1 MSLQAVF
8 RAYGRHKI
16 LRYREYFPRK
26 KCYNWQKNMR
36 KLNCLPKQFSLQYF
50 WSTIMNNDSIMK
62 LQLALSCQLHVLK
75 DIDGSFTHLKSV
87 ITTTFIFNNF
97 RVPITNGW
105 LGKWYHWQEI
115 FVINF
120 SITSEQC
127 FIIFSVS
134 ECTMNWQEIIVI
146 NFNLWTMYIIFCYLH
161 KCFIIL
167 SVSEWYRRSYI

>member
-120 SITSEQC
+120 GITSEQC

-134 ECTMNWQEIIVI
+134 ECTMYNRYKLQLVNNVHYILLLTYCILYIVYCI
-146 NFNLWTMYIIFCYLH
+146 LYIVYLGL
-161 KCFIIL
+161 F
-167 SVSEWYRRSYI
+167 R